1 MILQIEQ
8 CRVGEGVAEWV
19 RGRVERVAR
28 GLDGGGSGTRAVR
41 RRCIVLAKIS
51 IRGGG
56 DGSEAG
62 TFFSALTFQDFQRPE
77 KEGEKEDEKK
87 ERRHN
92 TPSRSEWMRIGTGT
106 GGGGGKF
113 VGKLSRERVKGM
125 QSCYI

>member
-1 MILQIEQ
+1 MPRRRGGGGTGGA
-8 CRVGEGVAEWV
+8 RVV
-19 RGRVERVAR
+19 

-62 TFFSALTFQDFQRPE
+62 TFFSALTFRIFRDQKKGRKKRREKKKEDIILRPE
-77 KEGEKEDEKK
+77 ADG
-87 ERRHN
+87 RGA
-92 TPSRSEWMRIGTGT
+92 GT
-106 GGGGGKF
+106 GGGKF

-125 QSCYI
+125 QSCYIDT